1 LKILDKLEKAKE
13 KEKQIKT
20 KHIATKAATKLS
32 NTLALLLTKANPFAK
47 IKVLLLFLK
56 V

>member
-1 LKILDKLEKAKE
+1 MLDKLKETKE

-20 KHIATKAATKLS
+20 KYVTTKATAMPS
-32 NTLALLLTKANPFAK
+32 NTLALLLTKANPF
-47 IKVLLLFLK
+47 INVKVPLLFLK